1 MDTTTFKMNFDGCSK
16 GNPGKS
22 GAGAVIYDNLNNEIW
37 YNSVYVGDNT
47 TNNVA
52 EYFGCILGLEECIKL
67 EIKNL
72 IIEGDS
78 QLIIKQLLGE
88 YTVKSES
95 MIPLYEKATTLLK
108 FFDNIEIKHVYR
120 KFNKRADELSNL
132 GLLKSNLIK
141 K

>member
-1 MDTTTFKMNFDGCSK
+1 MIMDITTFKMNFDGCSK
-16 GNPGKS
+16 GNPGNS
-22 GAGAVIYDNLNNEIW
+22 GAGAVIYNNLNNEIW
-37 YNSVYVGDNT
+37 NNSVYVGDNT

-52 EYFGCILGLEECIKL
+52 EYLGCILGLEQCVNL

-88 YTVKSES
+88 YKVKSET

-132 GLLKSNLIK
+132 GLLKK
-141 K
+141 

>member
-1 MDTTTFKMNFDGCSK
+1 MIMDTTTFKMNFDGCSK
-16 GNPGKS
+16 GNPGNS
-22 GAGAVIYDNLNNEIW
+22 GAGAVIYNNLNNEIW
-37 YNSVYVGDNT
+37 NNSVYVGDNT

-52 EYFGCILGLEECIKL
+52 EYLGCILGLEQCVNL

-88 YTVKSES
+88 YKVKSET
-95 MIPLYEKATTLLK
+95 MIPLYEKATTLLR

-132 GLLKSNLIK
+132 GLLKK
-141 K
+141 

>member
-1 MDTTTFKMNFDGCSK
+1 MDITTFKMNFDGCSK
-16 GNPGKS
+16 GNPGNS
-22 GAGAVIYDNLNNEIW
+22 GAGAVIYNNLNNEIW
-37 YNSVYVGDNT
+37 NNSVYVGDNT

-52 EYFGCILGLEECIKL
+52 EYLGCILGLEQCVNL

-88 YTVKSES
+88 YKVKSET

-132 GLLKSNLIK
+132 GLLKK
-141 K
+141 

>member
-1 MDTTTFKMNFDGCSK
+1 MDITTFKMNFDGCSK
-16 GNPGKS
+16 GNPGNS
-22 GAGAVIYDNLNNEIW
+22 GAGAVIYNNLNNEIW
-37 YNSVYVGDNT
+37 NNSVYVGDNT

-52 EYFGCILGLEECIKL
+52 EYLGCILGLEQCVNL

-88 YTVKSES
+88 YKVKSET

-108 FFDNIEIKHVYR
+108 FFDNIEIKHIYR

-132 GLLKSNLIK
+132 GLLKKITK
-141 K
+141 